1 MPDRSL
7 QLRTPGDDVDLVHD
21 FVETTFVDFGIVDP
35 QARMAFETALVELV
49 GNVIQHADDG
59 TGVTCRL
66 IVRHEDGH
74 LVASITDSAEPGGF
88 VLSRRGMPDPLAE
101 SGRGL
106 ALVQLL
112 VDELDYQQLDGHD
125 HWIMRKRLS
134 TS

>member
-7 QLRTPGDDVDLVHD
+7 QLRSPGDDVDLVHD
-21 FVETTFVDFGIVDP
+21 FLAESFASFGIVEP
-35 QARMAFETALVELV
+35 EARMAFETALVELV

-59 TGVTCRL
+59 GGITCRL
-66 IVRHEDGH
+66 VVRYENGS
-74 LVASITDSAEPGGF
+74 LVASLTDSAEPGGF

-112 VDELDYQQLDGHD
+112 VDELDYQQLDGHG
-125 HWIMRKRLS
+125 HWILRKRIG
-134 TS
+134 TP